1 MDTESRA
8 EHRSRTLKRGQVRID
23 GGKSLIDC
31 TIRDLT
37 ETGAKLRFDDA
48 FPLPPQFELFIVD
61 AKAVWPARNAW
72 QKGTEAG
79 VEFFRTEIPADIP
92 ANIPTSIPQY
102 LTAAFGDYWP
112 S

>member
-37 ETGAKLRFDDA
+37 ETGAKLRFETV
-48 FPLPPQFELFIVD
+48 FPLPAQFELFIVD
-61 AKAVWPARNAW
+61 AKAIWPARSAW
-72 QKGTEAG
+72 QKANEAG
-79 VEFFRTEIPADIP
+79 VEFFLTETPTDIP
-92 ANIPTSIPQY
+92 ATIPAAIPTAIPR
-102 LTAAFGDYWP
+102 
-112 S
+112 

>member
-37 ETGAKLRFDDA
+37 ETGAKLRIEDA
-48 FPLPPQFELFIVD
+48 FPLPPLFELFIVD

-72 QKGTEAG
+72 QKGVDVG
-79 VEFFRTEIPADIP
+79 VEFFRTEVPAAIPT
-92 ANIPTSIPQY
+92 NIPTSIPQ
-102 LTAAFGDYWP
+102 
-112 S
+112 

>member
-8 EHRSRTLKRGQVRID
+8 EHRARTLKRGQVRID

-37 ETGAKLRFDDA
+37 ETGAKLRFENV
-48 FPLPPQFELFIVD
+48 FPLPPTFELFIVD
-61 AKAVWPARNAW
+61 AKAIWPARSAW

-79 VEFFRTEIPADIP
+79 VEFFPTEAPKDIP
-92 ANIPTSIPQY
+92 EMIPTSIV
-102 LTAAFGDYWP
+102 
-112 S
+112 